1 MKKSAKNTVKP
12 KKTPEEIVN
21 DIQDCCK
28 QLGWNIA
35 MNESS
40 NIIKGLVI
48 GQLEYVEQVVHSL
61 SDSEEYSIFASS
73 QSIDSEM
80 H

>member
-1 MKKSAKNTVKP
+1 MKKSSKNEAKP

-28 QLGWNIA
+28 LLGWNLA

-40 NIIKGLVI
+40 NIIKGLII
-48 GQLEYVEQVVHSL
+48 GKLEYVEAVVHSL
-61 SDSEEYSIFASS
+61 EDAEEYSIYSSS